1 MCTVRPNSQP
11 PLCALVHGMI
21 MVQSSLSLLYCMH
34 VHYVHPLRK
43 AFDFSL
49 KLLRAAAAC
58 ERALDEARQ
67 RLGRAAGDAHV
78 DDV

>member
-1 MCTVRPNSQP
+1 
-11 PLCALVHGMI
+11 
-21 MVQSSLSLLYCMH
+21 MH

-58 ERALDEARQ
+58 EGSLDEMC
-67 RLGRAAGDAHV
+67 LAAVGFAIKLD
-78 DDV
+78 